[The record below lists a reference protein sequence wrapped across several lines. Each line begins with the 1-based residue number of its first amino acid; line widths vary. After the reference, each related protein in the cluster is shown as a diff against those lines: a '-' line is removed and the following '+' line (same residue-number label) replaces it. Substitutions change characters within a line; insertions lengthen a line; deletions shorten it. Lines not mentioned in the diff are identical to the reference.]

1 MATASEQTTCDRCRA
16 PLVPGAAYC
25 EVCGERTR
33 RARRLVRLAIR
44 VELLL
49 VLLMTSMVRLTSSP
63 QLVSFHK

>member
-1 MATASEQTTCDRCRA
+1 MEQTHCDRCKA
-16 PLVPGAAYC
+16 ALTPGAAYC

-49 VLLMTSMVRLTSSP
+49 VLLFVLLLFGFTWVFLQQKP
-63 QLVSFHK
+63 